1 MSATRQR
8 IWLCWSPGQNCF
20 HIESEDEGVRTN
32 YQAFKRNAGV
42 DYVPIG
48 VFTSHEH
55 ASNAARELWPV
66 LTKRENLF
74 GHPAINA
81 EN

>member
-1 MSATRQR
+1 MSATRHASGFAGR
-8 IWLCWSPGQNCF
+8 LGKIAF
-20 HIESEDEGVRTN
+20 DIKSEDEGVRTN

-42 DYVPIG
+42 DYVPSG
-48 VFTSHEH
+48 FSRATSTP
-55 ASNAARELWPV
+55 AIAARELWPV

>member
-8 IWLCWSPGQNCF
+8 IWLCWSPRQNCF
-20 HIESEDEGVRTN
+20 HIESEDDGVRTN

-48 VFTSHEH
+48 VFTSHEQ

-66 LTKRENLF
+66 LTRRENIF